1 MSRLHKISN
10 FPLIKKFYLTFILL
24 ILYGIYKNGILPFIN
39 DYSSSIEMF
48 TIILIPII
56 SFGIGFIFDN
66 VFKNK
71 DIFNSRFYS
80 LLFCMIIPY
89 GTNLILYILILI
101 TLLFGYN
108 VLLKKN
114 LEHNFNIIALTKIIL
129 IIVLLLLQSY
139 TYQNNLESSALFQYS
154 FIDSIAGHNISGL
167 FTSNIILIII
177 SLLILCTDE
186 YYKKEIPIYS
196 YGIYAIVLTFYTF
209 IKQDTVFLIQ
219 NLFSSNILFGLVFIA
234 SLSCYTPYSKRTKFI
249 YSSIIGIT
257 ILPFSLITNFF
268 EGVYISIIFVNILMF
283 GYSLITKKTNLL
295 ENFKNL
301 KQK

>member
-39 DYSSSIEMF
+39 GYSSLLEMI

-56 SFGIGFIFDN
+56 SFGIGFVFDH

-80 LLFCMIIPY
+80 LLFSMIIPY
-89 GTNLILYILILI
+89 GTNLILYIIILI
-101 TLLFGYN
+101 ALLFGYN
-108 VLLKKN
+108 HLLKKN
-114 LEHNFNIIALTKIIL
+114 LEHDFNIIAIAKMIL
-129 IIVLLLLQSY
+129 IIVLILLQSY
-139 TYQNNLESSALFQYS
+139 TYQNNLESSASFQYS
-154 FIDSIAGHNISGL
+154 FVDAIVGHNISGL
-167 FTSNIILIII
+167 YTSNIILIII

-196 YGIYAIVLTFYTF
+196 YGIYVIILTLYTF
-209 IKQDTVFLIQ
+209 IKQDTAFLIQ
-219 NLFSSNILFGLVFIA
+219 NMFSSNILFGLVFIA

-249 YSSIIGIT
+249 YSIILGST

-268 EGVYISIIFVNILMF
+268 EGIYISIIFVNVLMF
-283 GYSLITKKTNLL
+283 GYNFITKKTNLL
-295 ENFKNL
+295 DNLKNL